1 MKRLAL
7 NQITIYYVTSK
18 ESKPKHLKT
27 SYMKDTTLKQLVR
40 DRNGQPRGYV
50 VATVIND
57 SVRVGWSYTNTKAGD
72 RFDKRKGFAIALGR
86 AENGWGKNVRV
97 PHNVSKSLDSIAK
110 RSVRYYKNVEFAWV
124 A

>member
-1 MKRLAL
+1 
-7 NQITIYYVTSK
+7 
-18 ESKPKHLKT
+18 
-27 SYMKDTTLKQLVR
+27 MKDTTLKQMVR

-57 SVRVGWSYTNTKAGD
+57 AVRVGWSYTNTKMGD
-72 RFDKRKGFAIALGR
+72 RFDKQKGFAIALGR

-97 PHNVSKSLDSIAK
+97 PHNVSKSLDNIVK
-110 RSVRYYKNVEFAWV
+110 RAVRYYKNVQFSWV